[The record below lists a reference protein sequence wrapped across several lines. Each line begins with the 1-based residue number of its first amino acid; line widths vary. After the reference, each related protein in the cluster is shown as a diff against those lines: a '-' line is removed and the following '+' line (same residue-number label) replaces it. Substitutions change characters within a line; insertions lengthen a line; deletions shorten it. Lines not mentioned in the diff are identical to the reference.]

1 MLFVTAVACQHPL
14 PAAYHAKKSKIK
26 NVKKFAQCESASN
39 IYCGID
45 SSFSSQAIKLRR
57 ISCTY
62 KLQIHAQGVSS
73 AAALICVASIKA
85 LLMVILQPSHFCFPC
100 FQTVSNKQV
109 SSSCLFSLPG
119 HRAHDCCC
127 CSCPFIIASSST
139 PKLWKKAHPCAM
151 SASF

>member
-85 LLMVILQPSHFCFPC
+85 LLMVTERMIVAVVPAHLSLHLQAL
-100 FQTVSNKQV
+100 Q
-109 SSSCLFSLPG
+109 SCGKKLIHVQCLPRFSDGEL
-119 HRAHDCCC
+119 A
-127 CSCPFIIASSST
+127 FVT
-139 PKLWKKAHPCAM
+139 FVL
-151 SASF
+151 SF